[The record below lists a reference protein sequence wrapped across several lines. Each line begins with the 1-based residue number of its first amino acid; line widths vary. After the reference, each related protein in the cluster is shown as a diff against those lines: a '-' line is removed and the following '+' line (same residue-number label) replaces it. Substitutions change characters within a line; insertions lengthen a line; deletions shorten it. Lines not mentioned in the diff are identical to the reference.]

1 MRKAMVVTLA
11 VTLSLPFQSVI
22 AYADTATSTSTSTST
37 STMSPTTT
45 TTTSTSPTPTTGSDQ
60 TTIPPVLDANG
71 QPVSPGTLPDS
82 PVYWLSNLIQKI
94 QVLLTFDSVKKATLD
109 ENQAL
114 QKLAAARDMLQ
125 KGKGELAQKTLD
137 EYSQKVQDAQKILE
151 QLKDPNS
158 NSAQLLETALAQT
171 DTKNIQVLNNLLD
184 KLPPQAAEKLAVNI
198 VQSMQKTVDKMTAEQ
213 KNEVKAQIKETAKH
227 MKEDNLDTQATAA
240 LAQFQTSLGIKN
252 EENAKAQITSMSD
265 EDTPKGSESQS
276 EQEKQQKQQTEQKVE
291 RKKGQQIGQQK
302 EHEEEHESD
311 QEQENKDQK
320 QDNLGTPTQIVVPAP
335 SPAPAPS
342 PTPSPTPTPTPS
354 SVTQPGVTP
363 STSGQAQ
370 SSVPSLQ
377 APRHENPSEPGH
389 DSRDKEKTKER
400 DDD

>member
-1 MRKAMVVTLA
+1 MKKAMVITLA

-22 AYADTATSTSTSTST
+22 AYADTATPTPTT
-37 STMSPTTT
+37 SPTTT
-45 TTTSTSPTPTTGSDQ
+45 TTTLTTPTTPIATSSNP

-137 EYSQKVQDAQKILE
+137 EYSQKVQDAQKILV

-158 NSAQLLETALAQT
+158 KSAQLLETALAQT

-213 KNEVKAQIKETAKH
+213 KNEVKVQIKETAKH
-227 MKEDNLDTQATAA
+227 MKGDNLDAQATAA

-252 EENAKAQITSMSD
+252 EENPKVQITSMSD

-276 EQEKQQKQQTEQKVE
+276 EQEKQQKQQTEQKIE
-291 RKKGQQIGQQK
+291 QKKGQQIGQQK

-311 QEQENKDQK
+311 LEQENKAQK
-320 QDNLGTPTQIVVPAP
+320 QEKSGIQTQIAVPAS
-335 SPAPAPS
+335 SPAL
-342 PTPSPTPTPTPS
+342 TPTPT

-377 APRHENPSEPGH
+377 VPRRENPSESGH
-389 DSRDKEKTKER
+389 DSRDKEKTKES